1 MHTPVQR
8 LGSALLQRQ
17 ASSDR
22 RAWFRLVTRD
32 VDRHGTII
40 EPGGVDTTAFERNP
54 VFLWMH
60 DSGGSSKSTPPPD
73 VVIGRVVSFE
83 RTPDHF
89 DIEVEFDDDG
99 ADGLA
104 STCLRKVRDG
114 FLRMVSIGCNVVE
127 ESAVRIGDATVPV
140 YTRTELLECSLVIVG
155 SNRNAIK
162 LDRAAVT
169 KMLRDADA
177 VAISGPAVPPTAL
190 STALPARDQK
200 QVTTVAVYAKRENSM
215 LWGRRRDDN
224 KWTTPGGH
232 LHEGEK
238 PKRAALR
245 ELYEESGIKAK
256 KKDLDYLGA
265 VVNDKGTII
274 HTYRLD
280 LPAEATPDL
289 TRDPDKEIAHWEWIP
304 LRDGRLPDEVLQNL
318 HAPKNTIVAALRL
331 DRAVA
336 GAGGPAIDALL
347 STEVVNA
354 EVSGIGSFGFDED
367 DDFDYE
373 LLPDGAADGGGML
386 VVASIRAERNHPA
399 TRGVVAHA
407 KYPIVDGVWDADAA
421 VNRWRKWASKDGS
434 GDKEQMD
441 WGKYAAC
448 FLWFDSKDPESFG
461 SYKFPHHDIRD
472 GKPVTVKQAL
482 FAAAARL
489 GAAKGIPAADI
500 VKMKAHLASHYREA
514 DMVAPW
520 QRVEHDVPGGFVAAW
535 ANVQA
540 GRASTYIPNA
550 MPLPVV
556 ITTPADAPKP
566 TALPVSSVMPGPAI
580 VDQDNMPYVMA
591 STTLHALL
599 FPRDKFTIETAKMWA
614 QKHGYAPVC
623 VEDEGDYMEFV
634 QFSADLFKR
643 NGLGPDCK
651 FFNAPIADGV
661 IGVFGV
667 LKGKGDRGLLS
678 AVVRMGM
685 VGKVEAKTMPS
696 PLVRYKPTKSKSPR
710 VSKTTERLWRQLVD
724 TTMSSSVRAEIGY
737 GLSRS
742 VGAMATPAAPSTW
755 TLEQCLAAA
764 QGRRGDV
771 AVRHLLNGG
780 DVGIVEAK
788 RLLQRALMRLW
799 RCRFVAQ

>member
-73 VVIGRVVSFE
+73 VVIGRVVGFDRS
-83 RTPDHF
+83 PDFF

-99 ADGLA
+99 PDGLA

-127 ESAVRIGDATVPV
+127 ESAVRVGDVMVPV

-155 SNRNAIK
+155 SNRSAVK

-169 KMLRDADA
+169 KMLREVADTA
-177 VAISGPAVPPTAL
+177 MSPAV
-190 STALPARDQK
+190 SPAK
-200 QVTTVAVYAKRENSM
+200 QVATVAVYAQRENSM

-232 LHEGEK
+232 VHEGEK
-238 PKRAALR
+238 PKRAAVR
-245 ELYEESGIKAK
+245 ELYEESGIKAR

-265 VVNDKGTII
+265 VVNDKGVVI

-289 TRDPDKEIAHWEWIP
+289 TRDPDKEIAHWKWIP

-336 GAGGPAIDALL
+336 GAGGPAVDALL
-347 STEVVNA
+347 SSEVVNGVD
-354 EVSGIGSFGFDED
+354 VSGIGSFGFDED
-367 DDFDYE
+367 DDLDYE

-386 VVASIRAERNHPA
+386 VVASAKPPLTA

-407 KYPIVDGVWDADAA
+407 KYPIVDGAWDADAA
-421 VNRWRKWASKDGS
+421 VARWRKWASKDGS

-448 FLWFDSKDPESFG
+448 FLWFDDKDPENSG

-482 FAAAARL
+482 FAAASRL
-489 GAAKGIPAADI
+489 GSAKGIPTADI
-500 VKMKAHLASHYREA
+500 VKMKAHLASHYKEA

-520 QRVEHDVPGGFVAAW
+520 QRVEHDIPGGFVAAW

-540 GRASTYIPNA
+540 GRASCVVRGGVYIPSA

-556 ITTPADAPKP
+556 TTTPPDAPKP
-566 TALPVSSVMPGPAI
+566 TATPVPSVMPGPAI
-580 VDQDNMPYVMA
+580 VDQDDVPYAMA
-591 STTLHALL
+591 ATTLHALL
-599 FPRDKFTIETAKMWA
+599 FPCDKFTVEAAKTWA

-634 QFSADLFKR
+634 QLSADLFKR

-651 FFNAPIADGV
+651 FFNAPIADDV

-678 AVVRMGM
+678 AVARNGRVVSKPALYARYSPRKPDR
-685 VGKVEAKTMPS
+685 VGKAS
-696 PLVRYKPTKSKSPR
+696 
-710 VSKTTERLWRQLVD
+710 ERLWRQLVD

-742 VGAMATPAAPSTW
+742 VTATPVAGATAPVAAPTAW
-755 TLEQCLAAA
+755 TLKQCLSASR
-764 QGRRGDV
+764 GRRGDLT
-771 AVRHLLNGG
+771 RHLLNGG
-780 DVGIVEAK
+780 DVGVVEAK
-788 RLLQRALMRLW
+788 KLIQLALQRLW
-799 RCRFVAQ
+799 RCRFIAQ